1 MNTNILEVAT
11 LAAIVAITWFL
22 VSINSP
28 EIGSTNI
35 TNDVLNEVSAEDND
49 AKNTFMIKSGEDRA
63 EVELTA
69 KCNGC
74 DKKDKLTYL
83 WTHKGSFEKH
93 EYDEDGI
100 SFHRPI
106 STVYEFPEFEDEEDI
121 SFSMKTDADY
131 IFDSS
136 NRVDLDMAN
145 DDGFTGKWVKKEKS
159 DEWNLVENNAQ
170 MDDTTSDKI
179 KVQLGA
185 GYHAFT
191 CQISKDGAVLNLN
204 DDEELDLMWVE
215 VVDAPEEVADLTFDL
230 DSKEYKSKLKTKKN
244 TKTNNSPAPAA
255 PAAPAV
261 PAAPAAPAGS

>member
-35 TNDVLNEVSAEDND
+35 TNDVLNEVSADKT
-49 AKNTFMIKSGEDRA
+49 AKNTIVIKTGEDRA

-83 WTHKGSFEKH
+83 WTHKGSFVKN

-106 STVYEFPEFEDEEDI
+106 STVYEFPELEDEEDI

-131 IFDSS
+131 MFDAS
-136 NRVDLDMAN
+136 NRVDLDMDN
-145 DDGFTGKWVKKEKS
+145 DDGFSGKWVKKEKS
-159 DEWNLVENNAQ
+159 DEWDLVENNAQ
-170 MDDTTSDKI
+170 LDDTTNDKI

-191 CQISKDGAVLNLN
+191 CQISKDGVVLNLN

-215 VVDAPEEVADLTFDL
+215 VVDAPEEVADLTFVL
-230 DSKEYKSKLKTKKN
+230 DSKEYKPKPKTNKN
-244 TKTNNSPAPAA
+244 TKTNNSPAPAD
-255 PAAPAV
+255 PADPAGS
-261 PAAPAAPAGS
+261 AAPAGS

>member
-11 LAAIVAITWFL
+11 FVAIVAITWFL

-28 EIGSTNI
+28 AIGSTDI
-35 TNDVLNEVSAEDND
+35 TNDVLNEVSAEDNN

-83 WTHKGSFEKH
+83 WTHKGSFEKR

-106 STVYEFPEFEDEEDI
+106 SSVYEFPEFEDEEDV

-131 IFDSS
+131 WSDAS
-136 NRVDLDMAN
+136 NRVDLDMDN

-159 DEWNLVENNAQ
+159 DEWDLVENNAQ
-170 MDDTTSDKI
+170 MEDTTSDKI

-185 GYHAFT
+185 GFHAFT

-204 DDEELDLMWVE
+204 DDEELDLVWVE
-215 VVDAPEEVADLTFDL
+215 VVEAPETVADLTFVL
-230 DSKEYKSKLKTKKN
+230 DSQKPTPKAKKKSKTKKPT
-244 TKTNNSPAPAA
+244 TKVVPDEAPAA
-255 PAAPAV
+255 PAAPA
-261 PAAPAAPAGS
+261 GN

>member
-28 EIGSTNI
+28 EIGSTDI
-35 TNDVLNEVSAEDND
+35 TNDVLNEVSADFD
-49 AKNTFMIKSGEDRA
+49 ADDTFMIKSGEDRA

-69 KCNGC
+69 MCNGC

-83 WTHKGSFEKH
+83 WTHKGSFEKR

-106 STVYEFPEFEDEEDI
+106 SSVYEFPEFEDEEDV

-131 IFDSS
+131 WSDAS
-136 NRVDLDMAN
+136 NRVDLDMDN

-159 DEWNLVENNAQ
+159 DEWDLVESNAQ
-170 MDDTTSDKI
+170 MDDTTNDKI
-179 KVQLGA
+179 RVQLGA

-191 CQISKDGAVLNLN
+191 CQISKDGTVLNLN
-204 DDEELDLMWVE
+204 DDEELDLVWVLVE
-215 VVDAPEEVADLTFDL
+215 EAPEEVADLTFTL
-230 DSKEYKSKLKTKKN
+230 DSQKPKPKTSKKTKAK
-244 TKTNNSPAPAA
+244 KTPPANKVDPGDAPESP
-255 PAAPAV
+255 
-261 PAAPAAPAGS
+261 PAGS